1 MIMEAWLL
9 GTALI
14 FTIVG
19 YRMGRESG
27 MQKGIDG
34 TLAMLDAMKYIK
46 VTELPNGEVSIDKVG
61 E

>member
-19 YRMGRESG
+19 YRMGRENG

-46 VTELPNGEVSIDKVG
+46 VTQLPNGEVSIDKVG

>member
-9 GTALI
+9 GTAII
-14 FTIVG
+14 FTILG
-19 YRMGRESG
+19 YRMGKENG
-27 MQKGIDG
+27 MQAGIDG

-46 VTELPNGEVSIDKVG
+46 VRELPNGEVQIDKAG

>member
-1 MIMEAWLL
+1 MIIEVWLL

-14 FTIVG
+14 FTFVG
-19 YRMGRESG
+19 YRMGKETG

-34 TLAMLDAMKYIK
+34 TLAMLDSMKYISIK
-46 VTELPNGEVSIDKVG
+46 ELPNGEISIEKAG